1 MIAMPKPASLPLLV
15 PAILPAPAPTARDY
29 LSFSAIRTY
38 QNCPLRY
45 FFRYIAGLPEQTVSA
60 SLVFGSGIHRAIERH
75 FQEQLSG
82 NPVPTLTELLA
93 AYESEW
99 TDRGED
105 LRFFDQNERVALSG
119 TAERMLTAFQGH
131 AMSQPTGK
139 ILAVEETLRGPVIP
153 GLPDLLGRVDLIVEE
168 WDALVIHDWK
178 TSRSR
183 WTADQVEDAAE
194 QLLLYAELASDF
206 VPGKQVRLAFSV
218 LTKTK
223 MVSIDQHQLSVMPQQ
238 AERMKRVVERVWDAI
253 KAEIFYPSPSSMG
266 CAGCPFRG
274 PCQAWPG

>member
-1 MIAMPKPASLPLLV
+1 MNCTTLIETEPITNPQ
-15 PAILPAPAPTARDY
+15 RDY

-45 FFRYIAGLPEQTVSA
+45 FFRYIAGLPEKTVSA

-75 FQEQLSG
+75 FQEQLAG
-82 NPVPTLTELLA
+82 NPIPTLPELLA

-99 TDRGED
+99 TDRGEE
-105 LRFFDQNERVALSG
+105 LRLFDQDERTTLTG

-131 AMSQPTGK
+131 AMAQPTGQ

-168 WDALVIHDWK
+168 RDALVIHDWK

-206 VPGKQVRLAFSV
+206 APGKQVKLAFSV

-223 MVSIDQHQLSVMPQQ
+223 TVNIDQHLLPVVPQQ
-238 AERMKRVVERVWDAI
+238 ADRMKRVVERVWDAI
-253 KAEIFYPSPSSMG
+253 EAQHFYPSPSPMG

-274 PCQAWPG
+274 PCQAWPV

>member
-1 MIAMPKPASLPLLV
+1 MNCTTLIKAAPKTIPH
-15 PAILPAPAPTARDY
+15 RDY

-38 QNCPLRY
+38 QGCPLRY
-45 FFRYIAGLPEQTVSA
+45 FFRYIAGLAEHTVSA
-60 SLVFGSGIHRAIERH
+60 SLIFGSGIHRAIERH

-82 NPVPTLTELLA
+82 NGVPSLPELLA
-93 AYESEW
+93 DYDSEW
-99 TDRGED
+99 SARAENQ
-105 LRFFDQNERVALSG
+105 LRIDATERQTLRD

-131 AMSQPTGK
+131 AMAQPAGQ

-168 WDALVIHDWK
+168 RDALVIHDWK

-183 WTADQVEDAAE
+183 WTSDQVEDAAE

-206 VPGKQVRLAFSV
+206 APGKAVKLAFSV

-223 MVSIDQHQLSVMPQQ
+223 TVNIEQHLLPVMPQQ
-238 AERMKRVVERVWDAI
+238 ADRMKRVVERVWNAI
-253 KAEIFYPSPSSMG
+253 EAEHFYPSPSPMSCG
-266 CAGCPFRG
+266 GCPFRE
-274 PCQAWPG
+274 PCQRWPG